1 MLNEEKLLRIIIGLV
16 LSLILIGCKSTTQDN
31 EGYEVHVY
39 HGAATAKIDMPRYDK
54 GVTYKLLLYIREPK
68 DSAID
73 SNKAINMLSRLKEW
87 GDPYIERVGEMKS
100 RVDLSE
106 QWQIDNYDYVLKE
119 GYLVEIYDDDIVVK

>member
-1 MLNEEKLLRIIIGLV
+1 
-16 LSLILIGCKSTTQDN
+16 
-31 EGYEVHVY
+31 
-39 HGAATAKIDMPRYDK
+39 
-54 GVTYKLLLYIREPK
+54 
-68 DSAID
+68 
-73 SNKAINMLSRLKEW
+73 MLSRLKEW